1 MVSGY
6 TKPLILL
13 PSESVWVSL
22 SRTME
27 KTTIER
33 DAEKQE
39 SEEER
44 ETEEKTRTA
53 RRRQPEVVVSSSK
66 STFIHSTWEGSS
78 ITRAFEIFG
87 ALPTPLGITLE
98 IDVARPR
105 NLGPFRLLDF
115 SRLPRTSFFLLD
127 YLETR
132 KEHIY
137 YTCRD
142 PGAAH
147 GIRAFVA
154 VSTRTWRGKWY
165 IA

>member
-44 ETEEKTRTA
+44 ETEERTRTA
-53 RRRQPEVVVSSSK
+53 RRRQLEVV
-66 STFIHSTWEGSS
+66 
-78 ITRAFEIFG
+78 
-87 ALPTPLGITLE
+87 GILE
-98 IDVARPR
+98 
-105 NLGPFRLLDF
+105 
-115 SRLPRTSFFLLD
+115 
-127 YLETR
+127 
-132 KEHIY
+132 
-137 YTCRD
+137 
-142 PGAAH
+142 
-147 GIRAFVA
+147 
-154 VSTRTWRGKWY
+154 
-165 IA
+165 